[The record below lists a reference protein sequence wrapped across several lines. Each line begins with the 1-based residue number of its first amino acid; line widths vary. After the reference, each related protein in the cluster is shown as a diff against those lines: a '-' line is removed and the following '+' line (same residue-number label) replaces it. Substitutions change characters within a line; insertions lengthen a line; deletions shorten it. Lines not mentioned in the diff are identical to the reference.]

1 MMKKKLG
8 LSSFAISQ
16 EDVNMQKTH
25 SAVVEAD
32 IDSPINKPSKEKK
45 DLSIFADISHK
56 NTSGAN
62 NWQAFLKLNQTKTN
76 SLCKSRPNIKKTNR
90 PFYPNE
96 LSSEN
101 PDAVGLAVPKEKCLK
116 IKKINFNNSTR
127 TGPNRNDVPVLNCNE
142 VQSMPKGKYVEKQNK
157 TNKPGLTKQIAMDCE
172 MVGVEVGVNNS
183 ILARVSLVNA
193 HGDCIYDKYVKPTE
207 PILDYRTRFSG
218 IRPKDLENASDFK
231 IVQQEVADIITGR
244 ILVGHSLNN
253 DLGVLFLSHPR
264 NAIRDTSKF
273 KRFRVGPIPALKN
286 LAKKFL
292 GVTIQDGEHCSVQ
305 DALAAMQLYKMFKKE
320 WEASF
325 YKKKVTKQKEK
336 TKSASSALTTTMDI
350 QVSRAFTPGGS

>member
-1 MMKKKLG
+1 MMKKNLG
-8 LSSFAISQ
+8 LSSCSISQ
-16 EDVNMQKTH
+16 DDVKMQKTH
-25 SAVVEAD
+25 TEKQVEAD
-32 IDSPINKPSKEKK
+32 IDSPLNKEKKPIKEKK
-45 DLSIFADISHK
+45 DLKIFADISHK

-76 SLCKSRPNIKKTNR
+76 SLSKSKPNIKKTNR
-90 PFYPNE
+90 PYQPNE
-96 LSSEN
+96 FPSEN
-101 PDAVGLAVPKEKCLK
+101 LDGAGIALLKEQCIE
-116 IKKINFNNSTR
+116 IKKRNLNDSTR
-127 TGPNRNDVPVLNCNE
+127 TRSKRNDINCNE
-142 VQSMPKGKYVEKQNK
+142 FKSMPKGKLVEKHNK
-157 TNKPGLTKQIAMDCE
+157 TNKPALTKQIAMDCE

-193 HGDCIYDKYVKPTE
+193 HGDCVYDKYVKPTE

-218 IRPKDLENASDFK
+218 IRPKDLENASEFK

-244 ILVGHSLNN
+244 ILVGHSLKN

-320 WEASF
+320 WEASL
-325 YKKKVTKQKEK
+325 YKKKFTKQKEK
-336 TKSASSALTTTMDI
+336 TLSTPSALTTTTMDI
-350 QVSRAFTPGGS
+350 

>member
-1 MMKKKLG
+1 MMKKRLG
-8 LSSFAISQ
+8 LSSSSMSD
-16 EDVNMQKTH
+16 EDVKMQKTH
-25 SAVVEAD
+25 NAEIKAD
-32 IDSPINKPSKEKK
+32 VDSHKNKPSKENT
-45 DLSIFADISHK
+45 DLSILADISHK

-62 NWQAFLKLNQTKTN
+62 NWQAFLKLNKTKTKDL
-76 SLCKSRPNIKKTNR
+76 SKPRPNFKTNR
-90 PFYPNE
+90 PNQPNK
-96 LSSEN
+96 LPSVDS
-101 PDAVGLAVPKEKCLK
+101 VGLALPKEKFLK
-116 IKKINFNNSTR
+116 IKKRNINNSTR
-127 TGPNRNDVPVLNCNE
+127 TTRKEVSVVKGNE
-142 VQSMPKGKYVEKQNK
+142 VKSMPMGKFVEKQTK
-157 TNKPGLTKQIAMDCE
+157 TTKPTLTKQIAMDCE

-231 IVQQEVADIITGR
+231 IVQQEVADIISGR
-244 ILVGHSLNN
+244 ILVGHSLKN

-273 KRFRVGPIPALKN
+273 KKFRVGAIPALRN

-305 DALAAMQLYKMFKKE
+305 DALAAMQLYNMFKKE

-336 TKSASSALTTTMDI
+336 TIPATSALTTAIDI
-350 QVSRAFTPGGS
+350 